1 MRTPQPLRRNV
12 HHVRTH
18 LQARAA
24 IDQLQWP
31 SCFQRGP
38 AGYHPCMSKHR
49 VLRAPVILVRPV
61 HRVAWLL
68 LLWTQRHSLALWSRS
83 LITELRR
90 GRPINGVRV
99 RRLAVALFHVA
110 ADPRLSNAPE
120 LKLLMLTDDVV
131 TAETDEHWAK
141 RPLLTSVLTG
151 VDHVN
156 EVRFT

>member
-38 AGYHPCMSKHR
+38 AGYHPSMSKHR
-49 VLRAPVILVRPV
+49 VLRAPVTLVRPV

-68 LLWTQRHSLALWSRS
+68 LLWT
-83 LITELRR
+83 
-90 GRPINGVRV
+90 
-99 RRLAVALFHVA
+99 
-110 ADPRLSNAPE
+110 
-120 LKLLMLTDDVV
+120 
-131 TAETDEHWAK
+131 
-141 RPLLTSVLTG
+141 
-151 VDHVN
+151 
-156 EVRFT
+156 

>member
-1 MRTPQPLRRNV
+1 MFIFFLRIR
-12 HHVRTH
+12 RPPRST
-18 LQARAA
+18 LDRSSAA
-24 IDQLQWP
+24 SDVYKRQ
-31 SCFQRGP
+31 

-131 TAETDEHWAK
+131 TDATDAHWAK
-141 RPLLTSVLTG
+141 RPVLARGLTG
-151 VDHVN
+151 VDTVN
-156 EVRFT
+156 EARFP